1 MSIYYPCDTNPEK
14 ESFKMNNPAET
25 VRRIQE
31 AANQPNFRLPANCL
45 KGIRL
50 PISIQYVSNQTL
62 VFEFYKAEYCFDRKS
77 HGDKRLTVHVGNEG
91 DDRATTVITL
101 IDLLDNYVIASGEI
115 DLSSGDIILKAG
127 KRRA

>member
-1 MSIYYPCDTNPEK
+1 
-14 ESFKMNNPAET
+14 MNNPVET

-62 VFEFYKAEYCFDRKS
+62 VFEFHK
-77 HGDKRLTVHVGNEG
+77 T
-91 DDRATTVITL
+91 
-101 IDLLDNYVIASGEI
+101 
-115 DLSSGDIILKAG
+115 
-127 KRRA
+127 

>member
-1 MSIYYPCDTNPEK
+1 
-14 ESFKMNNPAET
+14 MNNPVET

-62 VFEFYKAEYCFDRKS
+62 VFEFHRTEYSFDRKKD
-77 HGDKRLTVHVGNEG
+77 GDKRLTIHVGSDGEPKT
-91 DDRATTVITL
+91 TTVITL
-101 IDLLDNYVIASGEI
+101 IDLLDNYLISTGEI
-115 DLSSGDIILKAG
+115 DLSSGDIIIKG
-127 KRRA
+127 NIRRA

>member
-1 MSIYYPCDTNPEK
+1 
-14 ESFKMNNPAET
+14 MNNPVET

-62 VFEFYKAEYCFDRKS
+62 VFEFHKTEYSFDRKKD
-77 HGDKRLTVHVGNEG
+77 GDKRLTIHVGNEG
-91 DDRATTVITL
+91 EPRETMVITL

-115 DLSSGDIILKAG
+115 DLSSGDIILKAS

>member
-1 MSIYYPCDTNPEK
+1 
-14 ESFKMNNPAET
+14 MNNPVET

-62 VFEFYKAEYCFDRKS
+62 VFEFHRTEYSFDRKS

-91 DDRATTVITL
+91 EPRETMVITL

-115 DLSSGDIILKAG
+115 DLSSGDIILKVS
-127 KRRA
+127 KRFVNVHVLG

>member
-45 KGIRL
+45 KGLRL
-50 PISIQYVSNQTL
+50 PITMHYVSSQTL
-62 VFEFYKAEYCFDRKS
+62 VFDFHKTEYSFDRKN

-91 DDRATTVITL
+91 EPQQTRVITL
-101 IDLLDNYVIASGEI
+101 IDLLDNYVITSGEI
-115 DLSSGDIILKAG
+115 DLSSGDIILKVS
-127 KRRA
+127 KRHT